1 MMVSVPEMSAITHL
15 RVQNNS
21 HQYSKNFKNYN
32 IYENTITV
40 CLTLFEAII
49 RVKA

>member
-1 MMVSVPEMSAITHL
+1 MVSVPEMSAITHL
-15 RVQNNS
+15 RVGNNS
-21 HQYSKNFKNYN
+21 YKYSKKFENYN
-32 IYENTITV
+32 ISENNITV